1 MEYDIILKIIFSLG
15 EIMCIFCKIVNG
27 EIPSNKVLENDEFI
41 AFHDLYPIA
50 PVHILIIPKEHVDCF
65 QDVSA
70 DIMSKMTPFIQEVAR
85 VLGLDKS
92 GYRLITNN
100 GEDGGQEIKHLHF
113 HLVGGAKL
121 KFPALHEDN
130 KKSI

>member
-1 MEYDIILKIIFSLG
+1 MEYDIILKIIFTLG
-15 EIMCIFCKIVNG
+15 EIMCIFCKIVAG
-27 EIPSNKVLENDEFI
+27 EIPSNKVLENDDFI

-70 DIMSKMTPFIQEVAR
+70 DTMSKMTSFIQEVAR

>member
-1 MEYDIILKIIFSLG
+1 
-15 EIMCIFCKIVNG
+15 MCIFCKIVDG
-27 EIPSNKVLENDEFI
+27 EIPSNKVLENDDFM

-70 DIMSKMTPFIQEVAR
+70 DIMAKMTSFIQEVAR

-100 GEDGGQEIKHLHF
+100 GEDGGQEVKHLHF

-121 KFPALHEDN
+121 KFPPLHEDN